1 MSSKNYKSLL
11 PQIKTFIFDVDGVL
25 TDGKVL
31 VTTQGEM
38 YRAVDTKDGYAI
50 KYALTQGYKIAI
62 ITGGTNKGVEDRFKA
77 LGIYDI
83 YLGAHHKLDAYQDL
97 MDNYDLKQKEILYI
111 GDDVPDIPV
120 MEKVGLSCCPSD
132 AVSDVKAMVDYVS
145 HKKGGE
151 GCVREIIEQVLR
163 VQGKWHFDLEG
174 KKDEYAR
181 DQRI

>member
-1 MSSKNYKSLL
+1 MKNKNYKTIL

-31 VTTQGEM
+31 VTSEGEM
-38 YRAVDTKDGYAI
+38 YRSVDTKDGYAV
-50 KYALTQGYKIAI
+50 KCALVQGYKIVI
-62 ITGGTNKGVEDRFKA
+62 ISGGTNEGIRDRFKA

-83 YLGAHHKLDAYQDL
+83 YLGAHHKIEAYQDL
-97 MDNYDLKQKEILYI
+97 IDNYNLNPDEILYV

-120 MEKVGLSCCPSD
+120 MEKVGLSCCPAD
-132 AVSDVKAMVDYVS
+132 ASSDVKAIVDYVS

-163 VQGKWHFDLEG
+163 VQGKWSLDIGAG
-174 KKDEYAR
+174 KD
-181 DQRI
+181 